1 MRVVIE
7 YFISLVIVAIILIFY
22 WYSRNI
28 VCGYYELLWFR
39 LVDYSNFTTKVFLI
53 FPGIVFICLIA
64 YGIILSRRKDL

>member
-1 MRVVIE
+1 MKTIVE
-7 YFISLVIVAIILIFY
+7 YSLSLIIIAMILVFY

-39 LVDYSNFTTKVFLI
+39 LIDDSDFTTKIFLI